1 MHCHSNVIRL
11 SIAISVLYRSLK
23 TVEVTHIFTMT
34 LSKGIERWET
44 PPYLDPSGGQV
55 FFLGGKSRVSR
66 PVMAACAALSK
77 WTLVEIVG

>member
-1 MHCHSNVIRL
+1 
-11 SIAISVLYRSLK
+11 
-23 TVEVTHIFTMT
+23 MT
-34 LSKGIERWET
+34 LSKGIERWEA